1 MPFNVSG
8 VFSRLY
14 NWVADRD
21 NGIKIMA
28 ARMDGEADDVAA
40 ALNAIVSQSQPFIN
54 PIMAPNGTAGLPAYS
69 FDSDPNLGM
78 YRVSADVL
86 GFAALGIT
94 ALRVAE
100 TNVALAVP
108 LRAATGT
115 AAAPSM
121 TFGGAVS
128 TGMYLNGSALG
139 FTVGGT
145 RRVNLS
151 SSALQ
156 IDVPVTGSEFR
167 VNTGLVGTAVTQSDT
182 DVTAGRLLKTGDYGL
197 GTIIS
202 YSGNI
207 NTLGDM
213 PTGFYRV
220 TSGATGTKPD
230 FASSFNMLVHRSGT
244 SPFAASTQLAI
255 GSGTGAQMS
264 VRSYDGSSWSEW
276 RLLYS
281 QVNLLGTVS
290 QSGGTPTG
298 AVIQRGSNGNGEF
311 VRFADGT
318 QICTNTLSG
327 GSATT
332 ASGSLYV
339 SGDETWTFPQ
349 AFTSITGLSAFAAV
363 MNNTRF
369 CNAYSVSTSDATFRQ
384 FSTTSSAG
392 TPNIRVTAIGRWF

>member
-69 FDSDPNLGM
+69 FDSDTNLGM

-100 TNVALAVP
+100 TNVTLSVP
-108 LRAATGT
+108 LYADPGT
-115 AAAPSM
+115 AAAPSV
-121 TFGGAVS
+121 TFGGTTN
-128 TGMYLNGSALG
+128 TGLYLNSGAIG

-145 RRVNLS
+145 RRMNLS
-151 SSALQ
+151 STAMQL
-156 IDVPVTGSEFR
+156 DVPVTGTEFR
-167 VNTGLVGTAVTQSDT
+167 VNTGLVGTAVTQTSV
-182 DVTAGRLLKTGDYGL
+182 DVTSGRILKTGDYGL
-197 GTIIS
+197 GQIIE
-202 YSGNI
+202 YSGGI

-220 TSGATGTKPD
+220 LATATGTFPSGLT
-230 FASSFNMLVHRSGT
+230 AFNMLVIRRGT
-244 SPFAASTQLAI
+244 TPFANSVQVAYGTNANSDQYMRVWD
-255 GSGTGAQMS
+255 GSAWSGWLK
-264 VRSYDGSSWSEW
+264 SYDQG
-276 RLLYS
+276 
-281 QVNLLGTVS
+281 NILGTVS

-318 QICTNTLSG
+318 QICTNEINGSG
-327 GSATT
+327 TTT
-332 ASGSLYV
+332 AAGSLYT
-339 SGDETWTFPQ
+339 SGDDTWTFPQ
-349 AFTSITGLSAFAAV
+349 AFTSATGLTVTAAV
-363 MNNTRF
+363 TATGRWINVSAVTASTATTRQYNT
-369 CNAYSVSTSDATFRQ
+369 S
-384 FSTTSSAG
+384 SSAG
-392 TPNIRVTAIGRWF
+392 TPTIRLMAIGRWF